1 MIKLVSNNNLELI
14 NQINAELSG
23 AETLSTEQNVET
35 TDNSIGI
42 KIQPMESVVKSLGY
56 MWKGMLGI
64 FIIIGIIIGVVT
76 ILNKIK
82 TKK

>member
-14 NQINAELSG
+14 DQINAELSG

>member
-1 MIKLVSNNNLELI
+1 MMKLICKNNLEVVK
-14 NQINAELSG
+14 QINSELSG
-23 AETLSTEQNVET
+23 AQTLSTEQNVESS
-35 TDNSIGI
+35 DKSIGI
-42 KIQPMESVVKSLGY
+42 EIQPIESVLKSLGY

-76 ILNKIK
+76 ILNKVK

>member
-1 MIKLVSNNNLELI
+1 MIKLICDKNIELV
-14 NQINAELSG
+14 NEINAELNG
-23 AETLSTEQNVET
+23 AQTLSTEQNVEKP
-35 TDNSIGI
+35 DNSIGI
-42 KIQPMESVVKSLGY
+42 KIQPAESILKSLGY

-76 ILNKIK
+76 ILNKVK